1 MSVAPKT
8 RYKSVTDLEQAGLL
22 PGGCS
27 SHEYADLAQ
36 RYAIGVNAQ
45 VEATIAD
52 RADLLADPVGRQY
65 IPSPAELRT
74 RPEELGDPTGDEAH
88 SPVKGIVHRYPDR
101 VLLKISNICAVYCRY
116 CFRREM
122 VGPGQEAFTDAD
134 LEEALAY
141 IETNPAIWEVIL
153 TGGDPLVLS
162 ARRLE
167 SVLNR
172 LNRISHV
179 QIVRIHSRVPVA
191 DPQRITETV
200 CSVIKDY
207 AKPVFVVVHINH
219 AQEITPEV
227 EAAFAHLRAAGCS
240 LLSQSVLL
248 KGVNDDPAVLE
259 ALFRRLIT
267 LHVKPYYL
275 HHPDLAPGT
284 GHFRVEIE
292 TGRAIMR
299 ALQGRLSGICLP
311 RYVLD
316 IPGGFGKVPVEH
328 PYAVQVAKGRYL
340 VEDIDGALHTY
351 PPVKP
356 ARDAGDGHG

>member
-1 MSVAPKT
+1 MSAAKKT
-8 RYKSVTDLEQAGLL
+8 RYTSVSDLKQAGLL
-22 PGGCS
+22 PGCD
-27 SHEYADLAQ
+27 SHAYEDLAG
-36 RYAIGVNAQ
+36 RYAVGVNAQ
-45 VEATIAD
+45 VERTLAGTD
-52 RADLLADPVGRQY
+52 NPLLDPVGRQY
-65 IPSPAELRT
+65 LPSPEELKVL
-74 RPEELGDPTGDEAH
+74 PEELGDPIGDLPH

-122 VGPGQEAFTDAD
+122 VGPGQDVFSDDD
-134 LEEALAY
+134 LEVALAY
-141 IETNPAIWEVIL
+141 IEATPAIWEVIL

-167 SVLNR
+167 DVLSR

-179 QIVRIHSRVPVA
+179 QVVRIHSRVPVA
-191 DPQRITETV
+191 DPQRITDTICNV
-200 CSVIKDY
+200 LKSSGRPIYLVI
-207 AKPVFVVVHINH
+207 HINH

-227 EAAFAHLRAAGCS
+227 EVALAQLRAAGCS

-259 ALFRRLIT
+259 SLFRRLIG

-275 HHPDLAPGT
+275 HHPDLAVGT
-284 GHFRVEIE
+284 GHFRVTIE
-292 TGRAIMR
+292 RGREIMR

-316 IPGGFGKVPVEH
+316 IPGGYGKVPVEH
-328 PYAVQVAKGRYL
+328 SYAVLLDEGRYV
-340 VEDIDGALHTY
+340 VEDIDGNLHFY
-351 PPVKP
+351 PPRVE
-356 ARDAGDGHG
+356 AADG

>member
-8 RYKSVTDLEQAGLL
+8 RYKSVSDLEQAGLL

-74 RPEELGDPTGDEAH
+74 LPEELGDPTGDDAH

-122 VGPGQEAFTDAD
+122 VGPGQEAFTDSD
-134 LEEALAY
+134 LEAALAY
-141 IETNPAIWEVIL
+141 IEATPGIWEVIL

-167 SVLNR
+167 SVLTR

-179 QIVRIHSRVPVA
+179 QVVRIHSRVPVA

-200 CSVIKDY
+200 CSVIKDST
-207 AKPVFVVVHINH
+207 KPVFVVVHINH

-328 PYAVQVAKGRYL
+328 PYAIQAAPGRYI
-340 VEDIDGALHTY
+340 VEDIDGALHSY
-351 PPVKP
+351 PPVKSG
-356 ARDAGDGHG
+356 GDGHG